1 MTKRNHIREVIA
13 KNRGNQAVFKRRK
26 EDKAIVKAEL
36 RSLNA
41 VQLSLKEQI
50 KGVVLQFGSNDKLLQ
65 VAYNQVDILK

>member
-36 RSLNA
+36 RSL
-41 VQLSLKEQI
+41 K
-50 KGVVLQFGSNDKLLQ
+50 VV
-65 VAYNQVDILK
+65 